1 MWAIVVL
8 ALAVRAFALWLL
20 DSENRVR
27 SFDMWTF
34 GYEAT
39 EIGRSLADGL
49 GFGNQWMRPHGPWAE
64 PSGPTAW
71 LPPVYPA
78 LLGELIRL
86 LGGVTPTFALVLF
99 IAQAAISAATCAL
112 VAALGSAL
120 GEPRVGRVA
129 GLAFALYPLSVWNSI
144 YTVWDTTL
152 VAFALTAFL
161 WLLFRYGRG
170 ASPGRAACLGV
181 CFGALLWINPAPL
194 SIAPAAAIFVAH
206 GGSRIGARGL
216 RSAAVFGVV
225 AFAVCF
231 PWMLRNLRTVGSFSM
246 RTNLGVELAVGNN
259 DDANGHYQRS
269 RHPSFNPEEFVAYRA
284 LGEVP
289 YAAQRKSEACA
300 WIASHPLR
308 FAELTLKR
316 AWIFWMGEAPW
327 TDPRRDGNKR
337 PVDDPN
343 SWVKWAQHAL
353 CGALA
358 IAGAIALARRR
369 FEGRILLAMLV
380 CYPIAYYVTHF
391 MERYRFPIEPV
402 LVLMATWFV
411 LAAIDRLRGTKTLA
425 RVE

>member
-1 MWAIVVL
+1 MWAIF
-8 ALAVRAFALWLL
+8 ALAILVRAVALWLL
-20 DSENRVR
+20 DSDNRAR
-27 SFDMWTF
+27 SSDAWTF

-39 EIGRSLADGL
+39 GIGRSLADGL
-49 GFGNQWMRPHGPWAE
+49 GFGNLWMRPQGPWSE
-64 PSGPTAW
+64 PSGPTGW

-78 LLGELIRL
+78 LLGELMRL
-86 LGGVTPTFALVLF
+86 VGGVTPKFALVLF
-99 IAQAAISAATCAL
+99 AIQAAISAATCAL

-120 GEPRVGRVA
+120 GEPRTGRVA
-129 GLAFALYPLSVWNSI
+129 GLAFALYPLSIWNAI

-170 ASPGRAACLGV
+170 ASPARAAWLGA
-181 CFGALLWINPAPL
+181 CFGCLLWINPAPL
-194 SIAPAAAIFVAH
+194 SIAPAAAVFVAH

-216 RSAAVFGVV
+216 RSVAVFSIV
-225 AFAVCF
+225 AFAVCL
-231 PWMLRNLRTVGSFSM
+231 PWMLRNLRAVGAFSL

-269 RHPSFNPEEFVAYRA
+269 RHPSFDADEFVAYRA

-289 YAAQRKSEACA
+289 YAAQRNGEARA

-308 FAELTLKR
+308 FAQLTLNR

-327 TDPRRDGNKR
+327 SDPRRDGNKR
-337 PVDDPN
+337 PIDDPN

-353 CGALA
+353 CGSLA
-358 IAGAIALARRR
+358 IAGALALAWRR

-380 CYPIAYYVTHF
+380 CFPIAYYVTHF

-402 LVLMATWFV
+402 LVLSATWFV
-411 LAAIDRLRGTKTLA
+411 LAGFDRLRAPKSLA

>member
-1 MWAIVVL
+1 MWGIV
-8 ALAVRAFALWLL
+8 ALAFLVRAFALWLL

-27 SFDMWTF
+27 SFDVWTF

-39 EIGRSLADGL
+39 DIGRSLADGL
-49 GFGNQWMRPHGPWAE
+49 GFGNQWMRPHGPWSE

-78 LLGELIRL
+78 LLAGLIRL
-86 LGGVTPTFALVLF
+86 LGGITPQFALVLF
-99 IAQAAISAATCAL
+99 TLQAAISSATCAL

-120 GEPRVGRVA
+120 GNARAGRVA

-152 VAFALTAFL
+152 AAFALTAFL

-170 ASPGRAACLGV
+170 ASPGRAAWLGA
-181 CFGALLWINPAPL
+181 CFGCLLWINPAPL
-194 SIAPAAAIFVAH
+194 SIAPVAAIVVAH
-206 GGSRIGARGL
+206 GGSRIGSRGL
-216 RSAAVFGVV
+216 RSAAIFCVV
-225 AFAVCF
+225 AFAVCV
-231 PWMLRNLRTVGSFSM
+231 PWMLRNLRVVGAFSM

-259 DDANGHYQRS
+259 DDANGHYQRA
-269 RHPSFNPEEFVAYRA
+269 RHPSFNPDEFAAYRA

-289 YAAQRKSEACA
+289 YADQRRSEARA

-308 FAELTLKR
+308 FVQLSLKR
-316 AWIFWMGEAPW
+316 AWIFWLGEAPW
-327 TDPRRDGNKR
+327 SDPRREGIRR

-343 SWVKWAQHAL
+343 SWVKWGQHAL
-353 CGALA
+353 CGLLA

-369 FEGRILLAMLV
+369 FEGRVLLAMLV
-380 CYPIAYYVTHF
+380 CYPLAYYVTHF
-391 MERYRFPIEPV
+391 MERYRFPIEPL
-402 LVLMATWFV
+402 LVLSATWFV
-411 LAAIDRLRGTKTLA
+411 LTGVDRLRSAKSLA